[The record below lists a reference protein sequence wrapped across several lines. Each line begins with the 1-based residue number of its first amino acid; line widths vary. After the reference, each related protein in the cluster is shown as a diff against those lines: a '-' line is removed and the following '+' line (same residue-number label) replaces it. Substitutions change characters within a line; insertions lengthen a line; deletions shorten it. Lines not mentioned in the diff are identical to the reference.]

1 MSTKKFNKT
10 LIIGL
15 GLIGGSFARACKI
28 NNISE
33 AIYAFDLDS
42 ESIAIAVE
50 SHIIDG
56 FITLDENL
64 FDFDFIILAT
74 PLATYK
80 DIIKKIAPKISDQTI
95 LIDLGSVK
103 EVEIKTK
110 ILPQNLRENFI
121 PCHPIAGSE
130 KTGFENASDDLFF
143 GKKFIICPEN
153 TNESALLKIENLVK
167 KIGGEVEF
175 LEAKKHN
182 EIYALVSHL
191 PQFLSFLT
199 AEFSPKNITDDF
211 FKNAFRLNNS
221 SPEIWGEIFKLNE
234 ENIEKFYLEF
244 FDNLEEFAEQFEQK
258 KFLEILQDIE
268 FYKKEVGKEIVKQAQ
283 GDAKTFLEENFSSI
297 FFRLIIVASY
307 LNISDI
313 KNFQSF
319 AGSGFKDFTSITTIL
334 NLEENKLINL
344 MTKNQKKIL
353 KLFESLM
360 E

>member
-15 GLIGGSFARACKI
+15 GLIGGSFARACRI
-28 NNISE
+28 NNVSE
-33 AIYAFDLDS
+33 KIYAFDLDS
-42 ESIAIAVE
+42 ESIALALE

-64 FDFDFIILAT
+64 LDFDFIVLAT

-130 KTGFENASDDLFF
+130 KTGFENASDDLFL

-153 TNESALLKIENLVK
+153 TNESALLKVENLVK

-258 KFLEILQDIE
+258 KFLEILQDMEFAKKEKIE
-268 FYKKEVGKEIVKQAQ
+268 FDEK
-283 GDAKTFLEENFSSI
+283 FLEENFSSI
-297 FFRLIIVASY
+297 FFRLFIVVSY
-307 LNISDI
+307 LNIADI

-319 AGSGFKDFTSITTIL
+319 SGSGFKDFTSITVIL
-334 NLEENKLINL
+334 NLEENKLIDL
-344 MTKNQKKIL
+344 MIKNQKKIL

>member
-15 GLIGGSFARACKI
+15 GLIGGSFARTCKI

-42 ESIAIAVE
+42 ESIALAVE

-244 FDNLEEFAEQFEQK
+244 FDNLEEFVKQFEQK
-258 KFLEILQDIE
+258 KFLEILQDMEFAKKEKIE
-268 FYKKEVGKEIVKQAQ
+268 FDEK
-283 GDAKTFLEENFSSI
+283 FLEENFSSI

-313 KNFQSF
+313 ENFQSF

-334 NLEENKLINL
+334 NLEENKLIYL